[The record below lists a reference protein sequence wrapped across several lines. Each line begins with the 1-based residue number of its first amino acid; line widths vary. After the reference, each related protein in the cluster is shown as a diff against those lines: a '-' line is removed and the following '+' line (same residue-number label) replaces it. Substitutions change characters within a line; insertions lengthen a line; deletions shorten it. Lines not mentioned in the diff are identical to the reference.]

1 MRNLKKNPTMMN
13 PAKMQATKKVLK
25 SLVLNLMKAEAANQM
40 AAMML
45 VLKKILQKALAKIA
59 LR

>member
-1 MRNLKKNPTMMN
+1 MMN
-13 PAKMQATKKVLK
+13 PAKMATKKALK
-25 SLVLNLMKAEAANQM
+25 SLVLNLMKVEAANQM

-45 VLKKILQKALAKIA
+45 VPKKILQKALAKTT